1 MVAAIV
7 LIKAFAFFLQP
18 SYITAH
24 FEGMTMK
31 EQILKLFAVITVFLS
46 VILVYREAQAQGRAE
61 ETNALE
67 ELDPADP
74 NIEAIL
80 QEMDR
85 EYIRQTGQLPYIMP
99 SFLEISCQHY
109 DCPIYIEVRKSEQ
122 RLYLHV
128 RGALVHTWLVST
140 GTPKSETPLWEGH
153 PNGRIYDKYSSKA
166 NPGGD
171 YKGLG
176 NMPYAV
182 FLHAGY
188 AIHGTLES
196 NFKYLGQKA
205 SHGCI
210 RLHPDNARIF
220 NRFTRQYGIAGVW
233 VSIIQ

>member
-1 MVAAIV
+1 MI
-7 LIKAFAFFLQP
+7 
-18 SYITAH
+18 
-24 FEGMTMK
+24 MK
-31 EQILKLFAVITVFLS
+31 KQILKTIALITLFLS
-46 VILVYREAQAQGRAE
+46 AVLVYSEAQAQETVAPMAAVSAE

-67 ELDPADP
+67 ELDPAAP
-74 NIEAIL
+74 NIEEIL

-99 SFLEISCQHY
+99 DFLEISCQRY
-109 DCPIYIEVRKSEQ
+109 DCPVYAEVRKSEQ
-122 RLYLHV
+122 KLYLYV

-140 GTPKSETPLWEGH
+140 GSPKNETPLWQGH

-188 AIHGTLES
+188 AVHGTIES
-196 NFKYLGQKA
+196 NFKKLGTKA
-205 SHGCI
+205 SHGCV
-210 RLHPDNARIF
+210 RVHPDNGYIF
-220 NRFTRQYGIAGVW
+220 NRFVRQYGISATW
-233 VSIIQ
+233 VSIIN